1 LHQPKGFGHR
11 MKAVALTQRVSVIPA
26 YGERR
31 DCLDQ
36 GWTKF
41 LAACGL
47 LPVLLPNVTEA
58 ALALCEHTGIAGL
71 VLTGGNDLAA
81 LGGDAPERDAVENAL
96 LDLAE
101 RRGLPVL
108 GVCRGM
114 QVIQQRFDIPLRRVE
129 GHVAQRQMIRIDGEP
144 KEVNSYHNFAAFESR
159 PPLDVWAVAE
169 DGVVEAIRHSGQ
181 PITGIMWH
189 PERSAPFSQADVALF
204 RQVFAVASET
214 VSGAASG
221 AVSEPE

>member
-1 LHQPKGFGHR
+1 
-11 MKAVALTQRVSVIPA
+11 MKAVGVTQRVSLVPA

-36 GWTKF
+36 AWTRF
-41 LAACGL
+41 LSACGL
-47 LPVLLPNVTEA
+47 LPVLLPNVAEA
-58 ALALCEHTGIAGL
+58 ALDLCQAVGISGL

-114 QVIQQRFDIPLRRVE
+114 QMIQQRCAIPLRRVE
-129 GHVAQRQMIRIDGEP
+129 GHVAQRMVIRIDGEP
-144 KEVNSYHNFAAFESR
+144 KEVNSYHTLVPWTRGRRSMSG
-159 PPLDVWAVAE
+159 PLPTTAW
-169 DGVVEAIRHSGQ
+169 
-181 PITGIMWH
+181 
-189 PERSAPFSQADVALF
+189 
-204 RQVFAVASET
+204 
-214 VSGAASG
+214 
-221 AVSEPE
+221 

>member
-1 LHQPKGFGHR
+1 
-11 MKAVALTQRVSVIPA
+11 MKAVAITQRVSIVPA

-36 GWTKF
+36 AWTRF
-41 LAACGL
+41 LGACGL
-47 LPVLLPNVTEA
+47 LPVVLPNVAEA
-58 ALALCEHTGIAGL
+58 ALALCERGIDGL

-81 LGGDAPERDAVENAL
+81 LGGDAPERDDVEDAL

-114 QVIQQRFDIPLRRVE
+114 QMIQRRFAVPLHRVE
-129 GHVAQRQMIRIDGEP
+129 GHVARRLIIRVDGEP
-144 KEVNSYHNFAAFESR
+144 KEVDSYHHFGAFESR

-169 DGVVEAIRHSGQ
+169 DGVVKAIRHSVQ
-181 PITGIMWH
+181 PVTAIMWH
-189 PERSAPFSQADVALF
+189 PERSDPFSSADVALF
-204 RQVFAVASET
+204 RHVFGSD
-214 VSGAASG
+214 
-221 AVSEPE
+221 

>member
-1 LHQPKGFGHR
+1 MR
-11 MKAVALTQRVSVIPA
+11 AVAVTQRVSVVPA

-36 GWTKF
+36 AWTKF

-58 ALALCEHTGIAGL
+58 ALALCGGAGVAGL
-71 VLTGGNDLAA
+71 VLTGGNDLAE

-96 LDLAE
+96 LDLAQ
-101 RRGLPVL
+101 RRRLPVL

-114 QVIQQRFDIPLRRVE
+114 QVIQRRFAIPLRRVE
-129 GHVAQRQMIRIDGEP
+129 GHVAQRQVIRIDGET
-144 KEVNSYHNFAAFESR
+144 KEVNSYHHFAAFESQ
-159 PPLDVWAVAE
+159 PPLEVWAVAQ
-169 DGVVEAIRHSGQ
+169 DGVVKAIRHSAE

-189 PERSAPFSQADVALF
+189 PERSAPFSAADVALF
-204 RQVFAVASET
+204 RQVFAVE
-214 VSGAASG
+214 
-221 AVSEPE
+221 

>member
-1 LHQPKGFGHR
+1 
-11 MKAVALTQRVSVIPA
+11 MKAVAITQRVSVVSA

-36 GWTKF
+36 AWTKF

-47 LPVLLPNVTEA
+47 LPVLLPNVAEA
-58 ALALCEHTGIAGL
+58 ALAICGEARIAGL
-71 VLTGGNDLAA
+71 VLTGGNDLAV

-108 GVCRGM
+108 AVCRGM
-114 QVIQQRFDIPLRRVE
+114 QVIQQRFAVPLRRVE
-129 GHVAQRQMIRIDGEP
+129 GHVAQRQLIRVDGEP
-144 KEVNSYHNFAAFESR
+144 REVNSYHHFAAFGSR
-159 PPLDVWAVAE
+159 PPLDVWAVAD
-169 DGVVEAIRHSGQ
+169 DGVVKAIRHSAQ

-189 PERSAPFSQADVALF
+189 PERSSPFSAADVVLF
-204 RQVFAVASET
+204 RQVFGVE
-214 VSGAASG
+214 
-221 AVSEPE
+221 